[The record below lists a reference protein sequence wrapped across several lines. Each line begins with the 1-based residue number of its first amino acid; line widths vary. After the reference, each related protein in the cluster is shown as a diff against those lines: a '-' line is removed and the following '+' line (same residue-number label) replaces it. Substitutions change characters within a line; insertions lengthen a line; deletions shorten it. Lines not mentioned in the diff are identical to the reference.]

1 MKINYVVI
9 AIILMIASLVLGL
22 YLGHRYYQNNP
33 PATIETPIEI
43 VEDSIERDSIKEIN
57 DSIELEIEHI
67 DDEYNK
73 EVSDIMSSTDS
84 ANLVFFTEYI
94 KNYNNK

>member
-9 AIILMIASLVLGL
+9 VIIIMIVSLGL
-22 YLGHRYYQNNP
+22 GMYLGHRYYQNNP
-33 PATIETPIEI
+33 PITETPIEI

-94 KNYNNK
+94 ENYNNK